1 MSIPLKNS
9 TASQTVVASSV
20 FMDLVG
26 FSKLSTTAQV
36 VVKNRFNATLKQALA
51 ELGNTNYWVRDLGD
65 GALIICPN
73 SPEHALFIALGV
85 LQVILD
91 PSTIQGPALE
101 LRIGLNLGVLKSNV
115 DLEGRANYLGDGIN
129 ATQRVMDFAQPGQ
142 ILASRSFVDAVA
154 YLHVDYA
161 TLFRAPESKED
172 KHGRV
177 HEVYA
182 LIPSEITLSRLRE
195 DVALNDTQAAHL
207 TTSQPASPGPGGTQI
222 TVPVVGL
229 TEHIV
234 TIIRNWFI
242 PINALFFTTGVVW
255 AGFQRFGLSGSRA
268 QWVGA
273 GVIAIGLALWLT
285 TRRMSGRLQLGA
297 SRERTASAIAFLLFA
312 IGSMVTITAWV
323 SLYLQE
329 SAQGSPAPTLVA
341 KPLEAPKSAVLPS
354 SVMQA
359 PKMPIPTGA
368 ATLSPSPTSQVPS
381 AKPASPVAKP
391 SSTVAPPKSRLP
403 ASVDPVKSFSSP
415 SATDRARC
423 TALLNKSA
431 LGEFISNAEKQEISQ
446 SCR

>member
-1 MSIPLKNS
+1 M
-9 TASQTVVASSV
+9 ASQTVVASSV

-26 FSKLSTTAQV
+26 FSKLPTTAQV
-36 VVKNRFNATLKQALA
+36 VAKDQFNATLKQALA
-51 ELGNTNYWVRDLGD
+51 ELGNSNYWVRDLGD

-85 LQVILD
+85 QRTFLRV
-91 PSTIQGPALE
+91 STVPGPALE
-101 LRIGLNLGVLKSNV
+101 LRIGLNLGVLKSNLDV
-115 DLEGRANYLGDGIN
+115 EGRANYLGDGIN

-154 YLHVDYA
+154 YLHADYA
-161 TLFRAPESKED
+161 TLFQVPESKED
-172 KHGRV
+172 KHGRT

-182 LIPSEITLSRLRE
+182 LIPSEATLSRLRE
-195 DVALNDTQAAHL
+195 DVALHDTPVAYL
-207 TTSQPASPGPGGTQI
+207 TTSQPQGPGPGGAQ
-222 TVPVVGL
+222 VPAPVIGL

-242 PINALFFTTGVVW
+242 PFNALFFTTGLVW

-273 GVIAIGLALWLT
+273 GVIAIGSGLWLT
-285 TRRMSGRLQLGA
+285 TRRVSGRLQFGA
-297 SRERTASAIAFLLFA
+297 SRERTASAIAFLLVA
-312 IGSMVTITAWV
+312 VGSMVTVAAWV

-329 SAQGSPAPTLVA
+329 AAPDSQVPTLMA
-341 KPLEAPKSAVLPS
+341 KPLEAPKSVMLPS
-354 SVMQA
+354 SVTPV
-359 PKMPIPTGA
+359 PKVLFPTGV
-368 ATLSPSPTSQVPS
+368 ATLSPAPTPLVPS
-381 AKPASPVAKP
+381 AKPALPVVKP
-391 SSTVAPPKSRLP
+391 ASTVAPPKPRLP
-403 ASVDPVKSFSSP
+403 ASVDPVASSSPP

-431 LGEFISNAEKQEISQ
+431 LGSSISNAEKQEISQ

>member
-1 MSIPLKNS
+1 M
-9 TASQTVVASSV
+9 ASQTVVASSV

-36 VVKNRFNATLKQALA
+36 VVKDRFNATLKQALA
-51 ELGNTNYWVRDLGD
+51 ELGNSNYWVRDLGD

-85 LQVILD
+85 LQVILG
-91 PSTIQGPALE
+91 PSTTQGPALE

-154 YLHVDYA
+154 YLHADYA

-182 LIPSEITLSRLRE
+182 LIPSEATLSRLRE
-195 DVALNDTQAAHL
+195 DVALHDIPVAHV
-207 TTSQPASPGPGGTQI
+207 TSTQPA
-222 TVPVVGL
+222 VPVLSGAQGPAPVISV
-229 TEHIV
+229 TEHFV

-242 PINALFFTTGVVW
+242 PFNALFFTTGLVW

-273 GVIAIGLALWLT
+273 GVIAIGLGLWLT
-285 TRRMSGRLQLGA
+285 TRRLSGRLQLGA
-297 SRERTASAIAFLLFA
+297 SHERTVSAIAFLLVA
-312 IGSMVTITAWV
+312 VGSMVTITAWV

-359 PKMPIPTGA
+359 PKIPIPNGVV
-368 ATLSPSPTSQVPS
+368 TLSPSPTSQVPS
-381 AKPASPVAKP
+381 AKPASPVVKP
-391 SSTVAPPKSRLP
+391 ASTVAPPKPRLP
-403 ASVDPVKSFSSP
+403 ASVDPVEPSSPP

-431 LGEFISNAEKQEISQ
+431 LGASISNAEKQEISQ

>member
-1 MSIPLKNS
+1 M
-9 TASQTVVASSV
+9 ASQTVVASSV

-26 FSKLSTTAQV
+26 FSKLPTTAQV
-36 VVKNRFNATLKQALA
+36 VAKDQFNAKLKQALS
-51 ELGNTNYWVRDLGD
+51 ELGDTNYWVRDLGD

-85 LQVILD
+85 LQAFFGV
-91 PSTIQGPALE
+91 STTQGPALE

-154 YLHVDYA
+154 YLHADYA
-161 TLFRAPESKED
+161 TLFRAPDLKED
-172 KHGRV
+172 KHGRT

-182 LIPSEITLSRLRE
+182 LIPSDATLSRLRE
-195 DVALNDTQAAHL
+195 DVALHDTLPTHL
-207 TTSQPASPGPGGTQI
+207 TTSQPAGLGAGSAQ
-222 TVPVVGL
+222 VPTPVIGL

-242 PINALFFTTGVVW
+242 PFNALFFTTGLVW

-273 GVIAIGLALWLT
+273 GVIAIGSGLWLT
-285 TRRMSGRLQLGA
+285 TRRVSGRLQLSA
-297 SRERTASAIAFLLFA
+297 SRERSASAIAFLLVA
-312 IGSMVTITAWV
+312 VGSMVTVTAWV

-329 SAQGSPAPTLVA
+329 SAPGSQAPNLVA
-341 KPLEAPKSAVLPS
+341 KPPETSRNAALPS
-354 SVMQA
+354 SVMPAQQ
-359 PKMPIPTGA
+359 MSVPTGTP
-368 ATLSPSPTSQVPS
+368 TLSSVPTLHVPLVKP
-381 AKPASPVAKP
+381 ALPATKPAS
-391 SSTVAPPKSRLP
+391 TVVRPNPRLP
-403 ASVDPVKSFSSP
+403 VSVGPVESSSPP

-431 LGEFISNAEKQEISQ
+431 LGASISNAEKQEISQ

>member
-1 MSIPLKNS
+1 M
-9 TASQTVVASSV
+9 ASQTVVASSV

-26 FSKLSTTAQV
+26 FSKLPTTAQV
-36 VVKNRFNATLKQALA
+36 VAKDRFNATLKQALA
-51 ELGNTNYWVRDLGD
+51 ELGNSNYWVRDLGD

-85 LQVILD
+85 LQVVLG
-91 PSTIQGPALE
+91 PSTTQGPALE

-154 YLHVDYA
+154 YLHADYA

-182 LIPSEITLSRLRE
+182 LIPSETTLLRLRE
-195 DVALNDTQAAHL
+195 DVALHDTQAAHL
-207 TTSQPASPGPGGTQI
+207 TTSQPASPGPEGTQSP
-222 TVPVVGL
+222 VPVVGL

-242 PINALFFTTGVVW
+242 PFNALFFTTGLVW

-273 GVIAIGLALWLT
+273 GVIAIGLGLWLT
-285 TRRMSGRLQLGA
+285 TRRLSGRLQLNA
-297 SRERTASAIAFLLFA
+297 SHERTASAIAFLLVA
-312 IGSMVTITAWV
+312 VGSMVTITAWV

-329 SAQGSPAPTLVA
+329 SAPGSQAPTLMA
-341 KPLEAPKSAVLPS
+341 KPIETTKSAVLPS
-354 SVMQA
+354 SVTPS
-359 PKMPIPTGA
+359 PKIPIPNEVV
-368 ATLSPSPTSQVPS
+368 TLSPSPTSQVPS
-381 AKPASPVAKP
+381 AKPASPVVKP
-391 SSTVAPPKSRLP
+391 ASTVAPPKPRLP
-403 ASVDPVKSFSSP
+403 ASVDPVEPSSPP

-431 LGEFISNAEKQEISQ
+431 LGASISNAEKQEISQ